1 MTRPIGAIL
10 VLSALAILA
19 GCSSSEQ
26 IAEKKEEAKPLEPR
40 TGREAFQSMYVS
52 ARSWQH
58 DATPLQLKSIPLA
71 AVKAD
76 TGKSGAWQAIF
87 VSPAAGR
94 ARTYTW
100 CAIEMEG
107 NLHKGVFAGPDESW
121 SGPTGDTA
129 PFPAIAVKVDTDAAL
144 KTAVA
149 KSDDYLKKH
158 ADAPVIYLL
167 EQNRRFPDLVWRIL
181 WGESIA
187 TSDYSVFV
195 DATTGAFLTK
205 EKG

>member
-1 MTRPIGAIL
+1 MKRSIWTLL
-10 VLSALAILA
+10 VVSALAALSA
-19 GCSSSEQ
+19 CSNSEQ

-40 TGREAFQSMYVS
+40 SGREAFQSMYVS
-52 ARSWQH
+52 ARGWQH
-58 DATPLQLKSIPLA
+58 DATPMQLKSIPLA
-71 AVKAD
+71 AVKAEP
-76 TGKSGAWQAIF
+76 GKSGAWQAIF
-87 VSPAAGR
+87 VSPSAGR

-121 SGPTGDTA
+121 SGPSGTTQ
-129 PFPAIAVKVDTDAAL
+129 PFPAIALKVDSDEAL
-144 KTAVA
+144 KTAV
-149 KSDDYLKKH
+149 SRSEDYVSKH
-158 ADAPVIYLL
+158 PNAPVFFLL
-167 EQNRRFPDLVWRIL
+167 EQDRRFPDLVWRVL

-195 DATTGAFLTK
+195 DATTGALLTR